1 MTKTSPSNLKTLQFE
16 SVKVALKQNKDGYV
30 LTLCIHP
37 DDVPL
42 DLLRDFVGSR
52 YQVVM
57 VRLNDDDQPM
67 NREDEF
73 DGSKAVR
80 MAGILCKEP
89 EFWEFLYDDIQIINK
104 TEKEAADWLRD
115 ALGVTSRSD
124 LKTNLEARN
133 RLNKINED
141 YMAWK
146 RKS

>member
-1 MTKTSPSNLKTLQFE
+1 MEKIKTLQFE
-16 SVKVALKQNKDGYV
+16 SIKVALKQNKDGYV

-42 DLLRDFVGSR
+42 ELLRDFVGAR

-57 VRLNDDDQPM
+57 VRLNDEDQPID
-67 NREDEF
+67 RAAEF

-80 MAGILCKEP
+80 IAGILCKEK
-89 EFWEFLYDDIQIINK
+89 EFWEYLHDDEQIFLANEAEA
-104 TEKEAADWLRD
+104 TEWLRNY
-115 ALGVTSRSD
+115 LGVQSRSE

-133 RLNKINED
+133 RLNKVNEE

>member
-1 MTKTSPSNLKTLQFE
+1 
-16 SVKVALKQNKDGYV
+16 
-30 LTLCIHP
+30 
-37 DDVPL
+37 
-42 DLLRDFVGSR
+42 
-52 YQVVM
+52 
-57 VRLNDDDQPM
+57 
-67 NREDEF
+67 
-73 DGSKAVR
+73 

>member
-1 MTKTSPSNLKTLQFE
+1 MSNIKTLQFE

-57 VRLNDDDQPM
+57 VRLNDEDQPM
-67 NREDEF
+67 NREHEF

-80 MAGILCKEP
+80 LAGILCKEK
-89 EFWEFLYDDIQIINK
+89 EFWEYLHEEEQIFMP
-104 TEKEAADWLRD
+104 TEDEATEWVRNY
-115 ALGVTSRSD
+115 LGVKSRSE
-124 LKTNLEARN
+124 LKTNDAARD
-133 RLNKINED
+133 RLHKINEE
-141 YMAWK
+141 YTAWK
-146 RKS
+146 RRI

>member
-1 MTKTSPSNLKTLQFE
+1 
-16 SVKVALKQNKDGYV
+16 VALKQNKDGYV

-42 DLLRDFVGSR
+42 DLLRDFVGAR

-67 NREDEF
+67 NREAEF

-89 EFWEFLYDDIQIINK
+89 EFWDFLYDDIQIMNK

>member
-1 MTKTSPSNLKTLQFE
+1 MTKTSPSSLKTLQFE

-89 EFWEFLYDDIQIINK
+89 EFWDFLYDDIQIINK

-146 RKS
+146 RRS

>member
-1 MTKTSPSNLKTLQFE
+1 MKTLQFE

-89 EFWEFLYDDIQIINK
+89 EFWEFLYDDIQIMNK

>member
-1 MTKTSPSNLKTLQFE
+1 MEKIKTLQFE

-42 DLLRDFVGSR
+42 ELLRDFVGAR

-57 VRLNDDDQPM
+57 VRLNDEDMPI
-67 NREDEF
+67 NREAEF

-80 MAGILCKEP
+80 LAGILCKEV
-89 EFWEFLYDDIQIINK
+89 EFWDYLHSDEQIFLAN
-104 TEKEAADWLRD
+104 EKEATEWLRNY
-115 ALGVTSRSD
+115 LGVQSRSE

-133 RLNKINED
+133 RLNKVNEE

>member
-1 MTKTSPSNLKTLQFE
+1 MEKIKTLQFE

-42 DLLRDFVGSR
+42 ELLRDFVGAR

-57 VRLNDDDQPM
+57 VRLNDEDMPI
-67 NREDEF
+67 NREAEF
-73 DGSKAVR
+73 DGSKSVR
-80 MAGILCKEP
+80 LAGILCKEK
-89 EFWEFLYDDIQIINK
+89 EFWEYLHNDEQIFLANE
-104 TEKEAADWLRD
+104 TEATEWLRNY
-115 ALGVTSRSD
+115 LGVQSRSE
-124 LKTNLEARN
+124 LKTNVEARN
-133 RLNKINED
+133 RLNKVNEE

>member
-1 MTKTSPSNLKTLQFE
+1 MKTLQFE
-16 SVKVALKQNKDGYV
+16 SIKVALKQNKDGYV

-80 MAGILCKEP
+80 LAGMLCKEP
-89 EFWEFLYDDIQIINK
+89 EFLDFLYDDIQIITK
-104 TEKEAADWLRD
+104 TEKEAADWMRD